1 MFDFRSLSPDSPISQ
16 YNAFHFET
24 TMVTSYISLSPES
37 MLSDTDVRND
47 LCDDIV
53 IDLRRSSSE
62 SITSLNENR
71 PLSHDSPI
79 PEFTIATHTS
89 IMPFTGSRHPLQ
101 NYSLDVKRIVSH
113 DLYPEQRSDSP
124 F

>member
-1 MFDFRSLSPDSPISQ
+1 
-16 YNAFHFET
+16 
-24 TMVTSYISLSPES
+24 

-89 IMPFTGSRHPLQ
+89 IMPFTGSRPSSPELLI
-101 NYSLDVKRIVSH
+101 LDVENELCQH

-124 F
+124 QFFNIRD